1 MSASDAPH
9 SQSNEVRDCAAVA
22 APAAAESCA
31 ALGRCLPAVAE
42 PAGKVVSAGE
52 DEMRSMNQS
61 STLMSADSI
70 LMAAGMLVGMMGE
83 GMARLLA
90 LVARDG
96 ESEPPAAGPLST
108 PVKECQ
114 RSPPVRSGE

>member
-1 MSASDAPH
+1 MSASAAPH

-22 APAAAESCA
+22 APVAAESCA
-31 ALGRCLPAVAE
+31 GPELLPIAVL
-42 PAGKVVSAGE
+42 PAGKDVSAGL

-61 STLMSADSI
+61 STFASADSI
-70 LMAAGMLVGMMGE
+70 LMRGE
-83 GMARLLA
+83 GRARLWA